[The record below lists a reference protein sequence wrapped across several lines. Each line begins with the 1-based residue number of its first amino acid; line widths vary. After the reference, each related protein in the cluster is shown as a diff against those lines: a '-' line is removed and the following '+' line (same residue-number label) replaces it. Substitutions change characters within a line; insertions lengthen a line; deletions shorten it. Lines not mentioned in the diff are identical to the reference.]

1 MMRTCCEEEGEG
13 GDKVLVFVLEDRD
26 IRGTD
31 GGVSIS
37 SPAEYKAM
45 VYP

>member
-1 MMRTCCEEEGEG
+1 MRKKGRG

-37 SPAEYKAM
+37 SSAEYKAM